1 VNIAVSVAGPP
12 PIAQLQDNDPQAW
25 SWCVAEFGE
34 AVQRYASSAGH
45 RDPSDVVGAVFETL
59 VRRIHDF
66 DGDITQLRSFAF
78 TVAHAR
84 IVDDYRRRHR
94 HHGDE
99 ATDPDDLEQIAHG
112 DFLRPESSESG
123 ILTRQILN
131 AIADLAPFQREVI
144 ELRYVHGLGVD
155 EVAQRTNRS
164 PGAVRTATSRGLQQ
178 LRNRLAPNRES

>member
-1 VNIAVSVAGPP
+1 VNIAAPLTGPP
-12 PIAQLQDNDPQAW
+12 PIARLQDNDPQAW
-25 SWCVAEFGE
+25 SWCVAEFGK
-34 AVQRYASSAGH
+34 AVQRYAHSAGH

-59 VRRIHDF
+59 ARRIHDF

-84 IVDDYRRRHR
+84 IVDDYRRRQR
-94 HHGDE
+94 HHGDDS
-99 ATDPDDLEQIAHG
+99 TDPDDLEQLTQC
-112 DFLRPESSESG
+112 DFLRPESHQSG

-144 ELRYVHGLGVD
+144 ELRYVHGLCVD

-178 LRNRLAPNRES
+178 LRNRLTPTRAT